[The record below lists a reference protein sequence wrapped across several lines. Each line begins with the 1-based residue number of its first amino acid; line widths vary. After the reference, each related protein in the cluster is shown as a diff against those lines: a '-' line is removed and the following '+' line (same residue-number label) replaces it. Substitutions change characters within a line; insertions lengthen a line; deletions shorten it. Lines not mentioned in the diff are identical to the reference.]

1 MKNTFEFEAGGE
13 SGLFTDPNVS
23 DEHTRIT
30 YPIPTYGALVG
41 LCETIFWQPTF
52 IWVVDKVRV
61 MEPIKTQEIWKSG
74 IKVAGG
80 RVILKDTV
88 LVNPRYQVQA
98 HFEWNPSRPDL
109 KHDRNYGKYNA
120 MIKRYLESGGRRMP
134 ALGTRKTGMAFVE
147 ACRFGEGDG
156 FYDNSG
162 KIIYGSMYHSFD
174 YASGEAEKCPLWW
187 QPVME
192 NGVIEF
198 IRPEQC
204 RKKAS

>member
-1 MKNTFEFEAGGE
+1 MKNTFEFEVEGE
-13 SGLFTDPNVS
+13 FGLFTDPNVS
-23 DEHTRIT
+23 DEQTRIS

-41 LCETIFWQPTF
+41 LCGTILWQPTF

-61 MEPIKTQEIWKSG
+61 MEQIKTQEIWTSG
-74 IKVAGG
+74 IKMTGG
-80 RVILKDTV
+80 RVILKDTFI
-88 LVNPRYQVQA
+88 VNPRYQVQA

-120 MIKRYLESGGRRMP
+120 MIKRYLERGGKLEP
-134 ALGTRKTGMAFVE
+134 TLGTRRTGMAFIE
-147 ACRFGEGDG
+147 PCKFGEGKG

-162 KIIYGSMYHSFD
+162 KMLFGSMYHSFD
-174 YASGEAEKCPLWW
+174 YSSGEAKKCALWW

-192 NGVIEF
+192 DGVIEF

-204 RKKAS
+204 KKKAA